1 MTEPDRAGPVSWV
14 GLVLV
19 CASAVLGAV
28 IEVLLVPIYSG
39 STPVGIAVLLA
50 LASNIA
56 LPRLAVG
63 VYPRALAA
71 AAPFVLW
78 LVVVFVFGVFGRPE
92 GDVVLPGGG
101 SVQWV
106 SYGVMLGG
114 ALAGTITVVLSV
126 PSRAARG
133 VSGGTGPGSPRQGP
147 PARR

>member
-1 MTEPDRAGPVSWV
+1 MSEPDRMGPASWA

-19 CASAVLGAV
+19 CASAVLAAV
-28 IEVLLVPIYSG
+28 IEVLLVPIYAG
-39 STPVGIAVLLA
+39 STPVGIAVLFA

-56 LPRLAVG
+56 LPRLAFG
-63 VYPRALAA
+63 AYPRALAA

-101 SVQWV
+101 GVQWV

-114 ALAGTITVVLSV
+114 ALAGTLTVVLTV
-126 PSRAARG
+126 PSRARS
-133 VSGGTGPGSPRQGP
+133 VSAGTDPGSPRQGP